1 METAQRNE
9 YILDNMDLIKIHS
22 GRAKLMY
29 PFIEFEDFKDFF
41 LDVLIQAV
49 ETYSGKAPFRNY
61 ANFAMRKKLP
71 DYFRLR
77 FGRTNRRYAEFYP
90 LSVSLQSSSDL
101 EREVMN
107 DELNANLNM
116 EINRLPSN
124 ERFVILNYYGFENE
138 MTMDEIGKSLGVTYS
153 RVSQINSK
161 AVKRLRKRLR

>member
-1 METAQRNE
+1 
-9 YILDNMDLIKIHS
+9 MDLIKIHS

-77 FGRTNRRYAEFYP
+77 FGRNNCRYAEFYP
-90 LSVSLQSSSDL
+90 LRVNLPSPSDL
-101 EREVMN
+101 EKEIM
-107 DELNANLNM
+107 DSEFNALLNM
-116 EINRLPSN
+116 EVGRLPPN

-138 MTMDEIGKSLGVTYS
+138 LTMNEIGKELGVTYS
-153 RVSQINSK
+153 RVSRINSK
-161 AVKRLRKRLR
+161 AVKTLRRRLK